1 MRKVIQSTLISLD
14 GVVDDVSAWGRTY
27 FDQGWWIRSL
37 RAIEACDA
45 LLMGRN
51 TYAMLA
57 GRTQALLAAADG
69 DAPSPSPD
77 LAYCRRLDGIRK
89 YVFSSTLETADWT
102 NSVLVRED
110 VAAAVAKLKR
120 EDGKDLMIYGHGP
133 LGQTLLNHD
142 LLDEIHFAIH
152 PVLAGR
158 GMVALRDGLQAELEL
173 IESRT
178 LANGVVVVSYKPI
191 RA

>member
-1 MRKVIQSTLISLD
+1 MRKVIQSTLMSLD

-27 FDQGWWIRSL
+27 FDPAWWVRSL
-37 RAIEACDA
+37 QALETCDA
-45 LLMGRN
+45 LLMGLN

-57 GRTQALLAAADG
+57 GRTQALLASNRD
-69 DAPSPSPD
+69 DEHSFSPD

-102 NSVLVRED
+102 NSVILRGN
-110 VAAAVAKLKR
+110 VAEEVAKLKR
-120 EDGKDLMIYGHGP
+120 DGGKDLMIYGHGP
-133 LGQTLLNHD
+133 LGQALLEHD

-152 PVLAGR
+152 PMIVGR
-158 GMVALRDGLQAELEL
+158 GTVVLRDGLQAELQL

-178 LANGVVVVSYKPI
+178 LANGVVVLSYKPV